1 MAKRHRKHRRKHYG
15 FGSIISVRKGFDGLF
30 DAGTVVGDALPIVIG
45 SGIALGTVFAFR
57 KLAGHSANSAMQFLS
72 RNAYLVSMGAGAL
85 VGLGLVYGMGR
96 RTAGTAVIA
105 SSVATSGALMLN
117 EKFGGVA
124 GIGGFGAI
132 VPQFGAVMP
141 EMAGLGATVLEQWPQ
156 GQRPDSIGQLGAAYG
171 PEVNLSGLGAVNTTA
186 FGTPGFNA

>member
-30 DAGTVVGDALPIVIG
+30 DAGTVVGDALPVIIG
-45 SGIALGTVFAFR
+45 SGLALGTVIALR
-57 KLAGHSANSAMQFLS
+57 RIVGQSTNPTAQFLA
-72 RNAYLVSMGAGAL
+72 RNAHLVSMGAGAL

-105 SSVATSGALMLN
+105 SSTATAGALMAN
-117 EKFGGVA
+117 EKWGGVA

-171 PEVNLSGLGAVNTTA
+171 TEVNLSGLGAVNTGA
-186 FGTPGFNA
+186 FGTPGFAS